1 MTASKKTSY
10 NNAVRVLQHWDGSRD
25 GECIDIRA
33 PVQVFPRT
41 RWDLLATGRSATR
54 PGIAARLR
62 GARVMLLAA
71 SLEDW
76 LVKYGKVKPD
86 EIADVMNRLR
96 TISHKLEVD
105 LQDSIGRRAPRGPR
119 KAKAPAAKPLKATST
134 ELWSVWG
141 KP

>member
-1 MTASKKTSY
+1 
-10 NNAVRVLQHWDGSRD
+10 
-25 GECIDIRA
+25 
-33 PVQVFPRT
+33 
-41 RWDLLATGRSATR
+41 
-54 PGIAARLR
+54 
-62 GARVMLLAA
+62 MLLAA

-119 KAKAPAAKPLKATST
+119 KTKVPAAKPLKATST